1 MQQSVNVMSC
11 MIRMTRMRDT
21 AAGEHPTRDDLSGEG
36 EEKHDG
42 TSDNRRQPVEVEEGT
57 TILQAAKKA
66 CIHIPT
72 LCYHEDLSIKAVCR
86 ICVVE
91 VEGRKNS
98 PPPARRCARKAWW
111 SARIP
116 RAW

>member
-1 MQQSVNVMSC
+1 MET
-11 MIRMTRMRDT
+11 IKLTI
-21 AAGEHPTRDDLSGEG
+21 
-36 EEKHDG
+36 
-42 TSDNRRQPVEVEEGT
+42 DNKQVEVAKGT
-57 TILQAAKKA
+57 NLVEAAA
-66 CIHIPT
+66 SAGIRIPT
-72 LCYHEDLSIKAVCR
+72 LCYMNLHDLGYENKPGACR

-91 VEGRKNS
+91 DARTS